1 LQKTNTQVGYSY
13 KVAKKKSS
21 SSDVRY
27 GLLIALV
34 GFIFGIIFN
43 GGFIGNFAFCISGLA
58 L

>member
-1 LQKTNTQVGYSY
+1 LVIAIKLQRKKVVQVM
-13 KVAKKKSS
+13 
-21 SSDVRY
+21 RY